1 MKNKIK
7 MILALTAVFALL
19 LGLAGCAEKPAEET
33 STEKPAQT
41 ENTEAQTEKA
51 TEAQETAPEHIYDVT
66 SIAGFNAAD
75 VDGSPVTADFLK
87 EHRLTLVNVMSSTCG
102 PCMEELPTLMKLS
115 DEYKDLGFLG
125 IDLDMDMEGNPD
137 ASSAE
142 IMQKLLK
149 ENGGSMKIIFPDDV
163 IMMQVLV
170 NMDAMPYTFFVNEEG
185 KVVGGDYLGGRN
197 EKQWREIIKEELGR

>member
-1 MKNKIK
+1 M
-7 MILALTAVFALL
+7 
-19 LGLAGCAEKPAEET
+19 
-33 STEKPAQT
+33 
-41 ENTEAQTEKA
+41 
-51 TEAQETAPEHIYDVT
+51 
-66 SIAGFNAAD
+66 
-75 VDGSPVTADFLK
+75 TADFLK

-163 IMMQVLV
+163 LMMQVLV

-197 EKQWREIIKEELGR
+197 EKQWREIIEEELGR